1 MSIRLNK
8 ALRELNIG
16 LQTAVEFLEKEK
28 TWEMSRQNR
37 ASNSP
42 TSNTRH

>member
-16 LQTAVEFLEKEK
+16 LQTAVEFLEKKKRIRGGE
-28 TWEMSRQNR
+28 SRTELQVER
-37 ASNSP
+37 R
-42 TSNTRH
+42 TI